1 MSTRSVIF
9 TLKKYRITNH
19 PKSTPKLTLEMSK
32 TFKVLIVDD
41 HPLITESYTEAVE
54 QVFAH
59 NNIPVKIKVC
69 NNLDCVLNEIN
80 NSFLLDIDLILLDL
94 QMPPSEYNNQFKSG
108 EDLGLKLK
116 KMNSPARIL
125 ICTALNDNHRIYN
138 ILKSFDPEGFLIKS
152 DIDRNELLTAIKKVV
167 DDPPYY
173 SRTVL
178 QLMRKHINFDY
189 VLDGNDRK
197 ILYELSIGTKLKDLQ
212 KVIPLSLGGIE
223 KKRRNL
229 KILFGIEDDS
239 DRSLVLKAK
248 EKGFI

>member
-1 MSTRSVIF
+1 
-9 TLKKYRITNH
+9 
-19 PKSTPKLTLEMSK
+19 MSK

-41 HPLITESYTEAVE
+41 HPIITESYTSAVE
-54 QVFAH
+54 EVFAD
-59 NNIPVKIKVC
+59 NKKPVKIKVC
-69 NNLDCVLNEIN
+69 NNLDCVLNEISSSN
-80 NSFLLDIDLILLDL
+80 FLLDLDLILLDI
-94 QMPPSEYNNQFKSG
+94 QMPPSELNNQVRSG
-108 EDLGLKLK
+108 EELALKLK
-116 KMNSPARIL
+116 KMNSPAKIMVS
-125 ICTALNDNHRIYN
+125 TAFNDNHRIYN
-138 ILKSFDPEGFLIKS
+138 ILKTFDPEGFLIKS

-167 DDPPYY
+167 YDPPYY